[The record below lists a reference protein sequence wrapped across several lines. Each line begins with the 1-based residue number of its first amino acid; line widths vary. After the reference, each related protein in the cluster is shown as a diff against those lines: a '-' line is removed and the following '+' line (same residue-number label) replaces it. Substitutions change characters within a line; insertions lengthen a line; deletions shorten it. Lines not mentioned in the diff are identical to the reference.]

1 VRFAEQFGDMTVPFH
16 EYAGMTIEVGSP
28 ATVTVPLGDS
38 IRGAFNPL
46 HGGIAASLA
55 DVACATALT
64 SELGAGKGMP
74 VTTDLHVRFY
84 RQPKEGPVTA
94 RAEIVHRGSKMIGT
108 ECSITDGL
116 GRLLARASV
125 TFLLVPLPVSEP
137 PES

>member
-1 VRFAEQFGDMTVPFH
+1 MGRRSPPAPTVAGPTAGRCTTSRPPRRPPDRSGHRAPPRAEGEPAVRFAEQFGDMTVPFH

-64 SELGAGKGMP
+64 SELGAG
-74 VTTDLHVRFY
+74 
-84 RQPKEGPVTA
+84 
-94 RAEIVHRGSKMIGT
+94 
-108 ECSITDGL
+108 
-116 GRLLARASV
+116 
-125 TFLLVPLPVSEP
+125 
-137 PES
+137 